1 MLHQAK
7 LTPWAATNGLAEK
20 PASGPVEPAPAP
32 ATEPTAPVAEHAS
45 QQDTDMNDAAEAA
58 PEAPD
63 AVTEEATA
71 EANGASAAKKNS
83 NGRRKSGGVPEHK
96 NKKLGKKKSM
106 PKMTHLDAQP
116 GELYFARLK
125 SYPPWPSIVCDE
137 DMLPESLI
145 NTRPVTT
152 KKADGTYNEPYAD
165 GGKKVTDRT
174 FPVMF
179 LFTNE
184 L

>member
-1 MLHQAK
+1 MI
-7 LTPWAATNGLAEK
+7 EK
-20 PASGPVEPAPAP
+20 PTSDPVEPPSASAPEP
-32 ATEPTAPVAEHAS
+32 ADPVANDAP
-45 QQDTDMNDAAEAA
+45 QQDTDMKDAAGAA
-58 PEAPD
+58 PGASD
-63 AVTEEATA
+63 AVTEDATA
-71 EANGASAAKKNS
+71 EANGTSSAKKPS

-116 GELYFARLK
+116 GQLYFARLK

-179 LFTNE
+179 LYTNE

>member
-1 MLHQAK
+1 MI
-7 LTPWAATNGLAEK
+7 ATNGLTEK
-20 PASGPVEPAPAP
+20 PSDPVEPAPASAPEPP
-32 ATEPTAPVAEHAS
+32 AAVSEEAPQH
-45 QQDTDMNDAAEAA
+45 DTDMKDATEAA
-58 PEAPD
+58 AKASGD
-63 AVTEEATA
+63 VADDATA
-71 EANGASAAKKNS
+71 EANGTSSAKKGS

-152 KKADGTYNEPYAD
+152 KKGDGTYNEPYAD
-165 GGKKVTDRT
+165 GGKKMTDRT

-179 LFTNE
+179 LYTNE

>member
-1 MLHQAK
+1 MI
-7 LTPWAATNGLAEK
+7 ATNRLTDKPSDPIEPT
-20 PASGPVEPAPAP
+20 PASAPEPSAA
-32 ATEPTAPVAEHAS
+32 VAEEAP
-45 QQDTDMNDAAEAA
+45 QQDTDMKDATEAAAEASG
-58 PEAPD
+58 
-63 AVTEEATA
+63 AVADDATA
-71 EANGASAAKKNS
+71 EANGTSSAKKSS

-152 KKADGTYNEPYAD
+152 KKADGTYNEHYAD
-165 GGKKVTDRT
+165 GGKKVNDRT

-179 LFTNE
+179 LYTNE